1 MGPPSSPASRAQRAH
16 CQRGRS
22 WTRTENRPSQPRSRE
37 LQRAGAC
44 LLSHQNRT
52 GQTLAKFARN
62 GGCRALAAPAE
73 AAAGVVTVPAQ
84 RTIRHENQA
93 GLVRRGGQG
102 LPAGS
107 RLRLWTRPCTSRP
120 RGLRH
125 RNTTGLAARPCWAE
139 PLPGPFPLF
148 NDPLSVGREMKASY
162 TTPQM
167 CISLAG
173 VRAGRWVLADSDAQR
188 PETRAQ
194 RPAPGVSGCSPS
206 SRPPL
211 PRAGLQASRAG
222 VRSLP
227 RRARRGRCACHTRRQ
242 LSDARE
248 LRVPLRH
255 RPAPCTLLACR
266 WAARGAEPLWSGKHA
281 GGE

>member
-1 MGPPSSPASRAQRAH
+1 MRSSHGTEAAGP
-16 CQRGRS
+16 
-22 WTRTENRPSQPRSRE
+22 W
-37 LQRAGAC
+37 
-44 LLSHQNRT
+44 
-52 GQTLAKFARN
+52 
-62 GGCRALAAPAE
+62 AAPTE

-93 GLVRRGGQG
+93 GLIRQGGQG

-139 PLPGPFPLF
+139 PSPGPFPLF

-173 VRAGRWVLADSDAQR
+173 VRAGRWLLADSDAQR

-227 RRARRGRCACHTRRQ
+227 RRARRGRCACRTRRQ